1 MVLAFV
7 IVFILCALTWFSIR
21 VFWRDT
27 SLDGQVRRCFS
38 KWKVEERLHDRN
50 LMSIKVAE
58 RYFNYMDN
66 DLQPKVKNWL
76 KTHTPDQIIEAFK
89 KVSRDNTYV
98 TRNIECILSN
108 LKRPPSGPRMGNI

>member
-7 IVFILCALTWFSIR
+7 IVFILCALILIR
-21 VFWRDT
+21 VLRRDT

-50 LMSIKVAE
+50 LMSTKVAE

-66 DLQPKVKNWL
+66 DLQPKVKTWL
-76 KTHTPDQIIEAFK
+76 QTFTPEQIIEAFK
-89 KVSRDNTYV
+89 KVSRDNPYV
-98 TRNIECILSN
+98 TMNIASVLLN
-108 LKRPPSGPRMGNI
+108 LKRPPSNPKKGNI